1 MTTRT
6 AGLLCGLV
14 FVLLGGGQVDL
25 APRLPRGLGV
35 NAAEPGPGLFPMMT
49 GALMLFAA
57 TALLIQLL
65 QKAPVEEVTDEHA
78 PRDILFLVTAIAL
91 YIVLLPR
98 AGFFVAAFLLLLS
111 ALSIFDMP
119 NIWRRLITAT
129 LGTVISYG
137 IFTLGLGVKM
147 PDPTW
152 FN

>member
-1 MTTRT
+1 
-6 AGLLCGLV
+6 
-14 FVLLGGGQVDL
+14 
-25 APRLPRGLGV
+25 
-35 NAAEPGPGLFPMMT
+35 MMT

-57 TALLIQLL
+57 AALLIQLL
-65 QKAPVEEVTDEHA
+65 QKAPVEEVNDGHA
-78 PRDILFLVTAIAL
+78 PRDIVFLVMAIAL

-119 NIWRRLITAT
+119 NIWRRLITAS

>member
-1 MTTRT
+1 
-6 AGLLCGLV
+6 
-14 FVLLGGGQVDL
+14 
-25 APRLPRGLGV
+25 
-35 NAAEPGPGLFPMMT
+35 MMT

-57 TALLIQLL
+57 AALLIQLL
-65 QKAPVEEVTDEHA
+65 QKVPSEADPDDHA
-78 PRDILFLVTAIAL
+78 PLDILFLVSAIAL
-91 YIVLLPR
+91 YIFLLPR

-119 NIWRRLITAT
+119 NIWRRLMTAS
-129 LGTVISYG
+129 LGTAISYV

>member
-1 MTTRT
+1 MTSRT
-6 AGLLCGLV
+6 SGLLSALF
-14 FVLLGGGQVDL
+14 FVLLGGGQVYL
-25 APRLPRGLGV
+25 APRLPGGLGL

-49 GALMLFAA
+49 GALMLLAA

-65 QKAPVEEVTDEHA
+65 QKATVEEATEEHA

-119 NIWRRLITAT
+119 NMWRRLITAF

>member
-1 MTTRT
+1 MTSRT
-6 AGLLCGLV
+6 SGLLCALF
-14 FVLLGGGQVDL
+14 FVLLGGGQMYL
-25 APRLPRGLGV
+25 APRLPGGLGL

-49 GALMLFAA
+49 GALMLIAA

-65 QKAPVEEVTDEHA
+65 QKVPSEADSDDHA
-78 PRDILFLVTAIAL
+78 PLDILFLVSAIAL

-119 NIWRRLITAT
+119 NIWRRLMTAS
-129 LGTVISYG
+129 LGTAISYV